1 MKKLFVIF
9 LSVFLLFLSTQKI
22 DASYDPREVQ
32 NNIFG
37 VHIINHSDLEDLSSV
52 TNVNGGDW
60 GYVTIVIT
68 EEQRDKQV
76 WQKFMDDCRRLHLI
90 PIVRVATKFD
100 GQNWTIPKTEEID
113 NWINFFNSLNWVI
126 ENRYIVIGNE
136 PNHAKE
142 WGGQIKPE
150 DYAIYLKTFS
160 ERLKNAN
167 KDYYVLNA
175 GFDQDAPNSK
185 VTVDEKKYINEMLK
199 AVPDV
204 FDFIDGWNSHSYP
217 NPAFSGPKN
226 GNGRRSVKGYEWELE
241 QLRTLSSTKDLPIF
255 ITETGWVRNGKN
267 DEQEVADNLK
277 YAYQE
282 IWMKDKN
289 IVAVTPFVLNY
300 TEEPFLDFSWKK
312 SPTEFYP
319 IYTTIQSM
327 QKIKGQPM
335 QKIKGEIIFSFL
347 NPLMFKNSERK
358 GFSIVKNTG
367 QAIWIQSESN
377 VINETETE
385 KTASYDVK
393 ISNTKF
399 NPIEPFSTGLV
410 VYTLTTPNKTST
422 YDVKLGFYVKGERIG
437 EVLNGKIISF

>member
-1 MKKLFVIF
+1 MKKLSVIF
-9 LSVFLLFLSTQKI
+9 LSVFLLIFSTQII

-37 VHIINHSDLEDLSSV
+37 SHIINHSDLADLANV
-52 TNVNGGDW
+52 TNVNEGDW
-60 GYVTIVIT
+60 GYVTIVISEADRNNT
-68 EEQRDKQV
+68 V

-113 NWINFFNSLNWVI
+113 NWVIFFNSLNWVI

-160 ERLKNAN
+160 ERLKNAD
-167 KDYYVLNA
+167 KDYFVLNA
-175 GFDQDAPNSK
+175 GFDQDAPNGK
-185 VTVDEKKYINEMLK
+185 NTMDQKRYMDLMVKET
-199 AVPDV
+199 PDV
-204 FDFIDGWNSHSYP
+204 FSFIDGWNSHSYP
-217 NPAFSGPKN
+217 NPAFSGLKTD
-226 GNGRRSVKGYEWELE
+226 NGRRSIKGYEWELGLI
-241 QLRTLSSTKDLPIF
+241 QKNLPVF
-255 ITETGWVRNGKN
+255 ITETGWVRNKN
-267 DEQEVADNLK
+267 NEQKVADNLK
-277 YAYQE
+277 YAYE
-282 IWMKDKN
+282 EVWMKDEN

-300 TEEPFLDFSWKK
+300 TEEPFYEFSWKNK
-312 SPTEFYP
+312 DGSYFP
-319 IYTTIQSM
+319 IYQTIQSV
-327 QKIKGQPM
+327 QKIKGEPI
-335 QKIKGEIIFSFL
+335 QKINGEIIFSFL
-347 NPLMFKNSERK
+347 NPLMLKNSERK

-367 QAIWIQSESN
+367 QAIWKQSESN
-377 VINETETE
+377 IINELENE
-385 KTASYDVK
+385 II

-410 VYTLTTPNKTST
+410 VYTLTTPNKSST